1 MEVSRIIEVSSINEI
16 KILSNV
22 RLISRRDLNP
32 AYSKNNLQVSFS
44 ISGDLTGNITCYLC
58 LDNQELTPSDKNFIY
73 PLFVESM
80 NILIGKQISTD
91 PQLKSFNLKLAAPK
105 MSMNSKEVNS
115 IYKSSMQSYDLEL
128 DGMCFTILT
137 EYIIGALN

>member
-1 MEVSRIIEVSSINEI
+1 MEVSRIIEISSINEI

-22 RLISRRDLNP
+22 RLIHRRDLNP

-44 ISGDLTGNITCYLC
+44 ITGDLFGNITCYLC
-58 LDNQELTPSDKNFIY
+58 LDNQELSASDKNFIY

-80 NILIGKQISTD
+80 NILVGKQISTD
-91 PQLKSFNLKLAAPK
+91 PQLKAFNLKIAAPK

-115 IYKSSMQSYDLEL
+115 AYKSGIQSYDLEL
-128 DGMCFTILT
+128 DGLRFTILT
-137 EYIIGALN
+137 EYVIGALN